1 MGTLINSSKPNTETM
16 FKHVTKR
23 GGREGSSGSDSG
35 SESGSDGRA
44 AAVEEGLEEFTGFGE
59 EEDELEELD
68 EDEDEDDDDDD
79 DEELA
84 EGGGEASFAVED
96 GDDDDDEEVELP
108 ANLPTLK
115 EAVHNPVFEL
125 SADAKG
131 RKTLVCICCPDK
143 VLREGT
149 MKDVHLASSS
159 HRRRHDRYRSYLK
172 KNIATISQET
182 ADPRQVSAF
191 LDRELRLKKSG
202 GAGFILNPSGKK
214 RKRRRNK
221 KSGDKEGA
229 DGDKAEAK
237 KAEDAADGISEV
249 SSGKAMNAKQ
259 RRQASQKEREAAES
273 KGEGDKSNDSST
285 SAADSKKR
293 KATDGAAAAK
303 KVKTEDGVPAGKKV
317 KNEDGPKPAGSSSSA
332 ASTTR
337 PVKQEKTGTRPA
349 LAKGASAGVARQSAP
364 ARRGKPVRK

>member
-68 EDEDEDDDDDD
+68 EDEDEDDDDD
-79 DEELA
+79 
-84 EGGGEASFAVED
+84 
-96 GDDDDDEEVELP
+96 EEVELP

-149 MKDVHLASSS
+149 MKEVHLASSS

-191 LDRELRLKKSG
+191 LDRELRLKK
-202 GAGFILNPSGKK
+202 
-214 RKRRRNK
+214 
-221 KSGDKEGA
+221 
-229 DGDKAEAK
+229 
-237 KAEDAADGISEV
+237 
-249 SSGKAMNAKQ
+249 
-259 RRQASQKEREAAES
+259 
-273 KGEGDKSNDSST
+273 
-285 SAADSKKR
+285 
-293 KATDGAAAAK
+293 
-303 KVKTEDGVPAGKKV
+303 
-317 KNEDGPKPAGSSSSA
+317 
-332 ASTTR
+332 
-337 PVKQEKTGTRPA
+337 
-349 LAKGASAGVARQSAP
+349 
-364 ARRGKPVRK
+364 